1 MAASSSAGGAG
12 VAIWTMAD
20 PETLLFA
27 AGFPPATRED
37 WLKLVDS
44 ARKGAA
50 AKLSRASYDGL
61 PIEPL
66 YARAASATAVSG
78 RPQGATWTLMQR
90 VDHPDPATANAQA
103 LEDLENGATGLLLV
117 CAGAVSAYGFGLE
130 ASPATLARVLER
142 LPLDAAATI
151 DVDLSPPA
159 RHVVSDLAD
168 VLTSCGLEPAATA
181 LHTGFDPIGDFAVSG
196 RNLRSWSEIATDM
209 AAVIGKFVSDGFR
222 GPFVVAD
229 GRVIHNAGGSEAQEL
244 AFALASAL
252 AYLRALETGGMTLD
266 AAREAIYFRLS
277 ADAEQ
282 FLTMAKF
289 RAIRKLWARIEAACG
304 LSPKPTTVAAETAWR
319 MMTRRDPY
327 VNMLRTTVAVA
338 AAGLGGADS
347 IVALPYTAALGLADS
362 FARRVARNS
371 QLILLTESNLARV
384 ADPGAG
390 SGALEAMTQGLCS
403 AAWSSFQAI
412 ETAGGIWSALR
423 AGTIQQNVAAVR
435 LERQQALAYRNDIL
449 TGTNAFPNI
458 HEIAPATL
466 DVAPVTAP
474 NAGNVDRSA
483 AALPRIRLAEPF
495 ELLRDTSDRILAET
509 GARPKIFLAN
519 LGTLAEFTARA
530 SFAKNFFE
538 TGGIEATSS
547 EDAVADT
554 EAVASA
560 FKASGAVLA
569 CLCASDRVYE
579 RGVEAAAAALKTANA
594 KHVYLAGR
602 PGEREAILKSAGVQ
616 SFVYEGCDA
625 LATLKA
631 AYDILNS

>member
-1 MAASSSAGGAG
+1 MA
-12 VAIWTMAD
+12 VWTMAD

-37 WLKLVDS
+37 WLKLIES
-44 ARKGAA
+44 ARKGAPFDE
-50 AKLSRASYDGL
+50 LRRTSYDGL

-90 VDHPDPATANAQA
+90 VDHPDPATATAQA
-103 LEDLENGATGLLLV
+103 LDDVENGATGLLLV
-117 CAGAVSAYGFGLE
+117 FAGAVGAYGFGLD
-130 ASPATLARVLER
+130 ASPTTLARVLEGVPR
-142 LPLDAAATI
+142 DAGVAIEFDLPAPGL
-151 DVDLSPPA
+151 VD
-159 RHVVSDLAD
+159 DLAD
-168 VLTSCGLEPAATA
+168 VLTNRGLEPSATELRA
-181 LHTGFDPIGDFAVSG
+181 GFDPIGGFAVSG
-196 RNLRSWSEIATDM
+196 RSPRSWREMAPDM
-209 AAVIGKFVSDGFR
+209 AAIVGKLKSDGFR

-252 AYLRALETGGMTLD
+252 AYLRALEAGGMTLD
-266 AAREAIYFRLS
+266 AARDAIYFRLS

-289 RAIRKLWARIEAACG
+289 RAIRKLWARIEEACG
-304 LSPKPTTVAAETAWR
+304 LSPKPTSVAAETAWR

-327 VNMLRTTVAVA
+327 VNMLRTTIAVA

-347 IVALPYTAALGLADS
+347 IAALPYTAALGLPDG

-403 AAWSSFQAI
+403 AAWSSFQDI
-412 ETAGGIWSALR
+412 ETAGGVWSALC

-435 LERQQALAYRNDIL
+435 LQRQQALAYCNDIL
-449 TGTNAFPNI
+449 TGTNTFPNI
-458 HEIAPATL
+458 HEITAATL

-474 NAGNVDRSA
+474 NADDVGPSA
-483 AALPRIRLAEPF
+483 AALPGIRLAEPF
-495 ELLRDTSDRILAET
+495 ERLRDASDRILAET

-547 EDAVADT
+547 EDAVADP
-554 EAVASA
+554 EAVGAA

-569 CLCASDRVYE
+569 CLCASDNVCE
-579 RGVEAAAAALKTANA
+579 RGVGTAAAALRAANA
-594 KHVYLAGR
+594 KHIYMAAR
-602 PGEREAILKSAGVQ
+602 PGEREATLKSAGVQ

-631 AYDILNS
+631 AYDMLKRAENG